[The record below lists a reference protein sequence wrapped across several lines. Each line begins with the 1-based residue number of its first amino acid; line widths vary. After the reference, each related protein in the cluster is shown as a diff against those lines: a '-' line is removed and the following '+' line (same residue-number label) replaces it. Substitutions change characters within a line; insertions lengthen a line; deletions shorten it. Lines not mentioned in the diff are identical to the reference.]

1 VFILV
6 QNELEMKKTVRAL
19 RATAAATT
27 VTACLFRWSR
37 VRTFAAWDKWLES
50 TAASRKSSITAS
62 SSGSGATA
70 GVLQKISNIEK
81 LGAAATS
88 VYNCITAYSVVVCI
102 LR

>member
-1 VFILV
+1 
-6 QNELEMKKTVRAL
+6 MKNTVRAL

-50 TAASRKSSITAS
+50 TAASRKSSISANSS
-62 SSGSGATA
+62 SSGSSSGTA

-81 LGAAATS
+81 LGAATG
-88 VYNCITAYSVVVCI
+88 T
-102 LR
+102 

>member
-1 VFILV
+1 
-6 QNELEMKKTVRAL
+6 MKKTVRAL

-62 SSGSGATA
+62 NSATA
-70 GVLQKISNIEK
+70 GSTGVLQRISHIEK
-81 LGAAATS
+81 LGTAAAG
-88 VYNCITAYSVVVCI
+88 A
-102 LR
+102 